1 MTSRQTYK
9 VLNRTMTVMGVEKRI
24 WYTILG
30 LSGATYYA
38 LHDWKLALAL
48 FVVGE
53 FLGFLATRADD
64 KFLDVWKR
72 VLRVKSSYDPIKHDA
87 FSVRVGNR

>member
-1 MTSRQTYK
+1 
-9 VLNRTMTVMGVEKRI
+9 MTVMGVEKRI

-53 FLGFLATRADD
+53 FLGYLATRADD

-72 VLRVKSSYDPIKHDA
+72 AIRVKYSYDPIKQEV
-87 FSVRVGNR
+87 FSNRLETR

>member
-1 MTSRQTYK
+1 
-9 VLNRTMTVMGVEKRI
+9 MTVMGVEKRI

-30 LSGATYYA
+30 LSGSTYYA

-53 FLGFLATRADD
+53 FLGYLATRADD
-64 KFLDVWKR
+64 KFLDVWR
-72 VLRVKSSYDPIKHDA
+72 RALRVKSSYDPIKHEV
-87 FSVRVGNR
+87 FSVRLETR